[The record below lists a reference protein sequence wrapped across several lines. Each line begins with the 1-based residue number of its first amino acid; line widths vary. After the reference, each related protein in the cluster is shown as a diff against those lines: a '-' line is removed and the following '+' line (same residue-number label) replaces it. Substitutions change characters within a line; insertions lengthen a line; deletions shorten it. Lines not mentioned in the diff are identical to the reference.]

1 MRKSGRAGVLFG
13 TAVMCMSLSLSS
25 VYGEELQVQDK
36 NTVDAGNA
44 AELQTETSCRPRQ
57 IMVR

>member
-1 MRKSGRAGVLFG
+1 
-13 TAVMCMSLSLSS
+13 MCMSLSLSS

-44 AELQTETSCRPRQ
+44 AELQTETELQAAADNGSVIEIRAT
-57 IMVR
+57 IL